1 MGNRNSAL
9 NAKIKAKEWQWQ
21 LRTEAKL
28 LEKEIQRIQ
37 KEENKLQKE
46 IKAQAERGN
55 VQSVQLLARQ
65 IVRSR
70 KSVTRLEHTKANM
83 HAVSL
88 QLSTS
93 IATMTTTNSLR
104 VSADVMKK
112 MNRIAGSSG
121 ASDTMGDLRREMARV
136 AEQEE
141 MVEEALHDSDDERE
155 AATEVQKLLEEMA
168 LAKMGPLA
176 SSSALAEPPAAEPT
190 QPVAAVPEKPAR
202 QPILEAATSLP
213 PSVALVPPPQP
224 APPTAAPPLATD
236 TLGKGALTITDN
248 SVAPSNVATA
258 TPPAA
263 IDDDD
268 ADLMLRLAALK
279 Q

>member
-176 SSSALAEPPAAEPT
+176 SSTALA
-190 QPVAAVPEKPAR
+190 EKPAR